1 MCTKPSSKN
10 DPLYCI
16 CGLPHSDFTASWE
29 PQPTSL
35 LLPADP
41 LWRCGITVPK
51 SRSSKGSDL
60 PAGHLLQAD
69 LQLPWHLTGTVFVPQ
84 SFPQKGHPWALSSP
98 FDHFL
103 EGHRKLST
111 SPPSW
116 QGTPHLHGQKA
127 GTVCG
132 VQPCYQEDKGWE
144 GWCPQSPAV
153 QTQLMVLCS
162 FRAALPSLLL
172 TTETS
177 LIFEESPLK
186 HCCHRNFPLQLPN
199 TKVNPACS
207 FISPS

>member
-69 LQLPWHLTGTVFVPQ
+69 LQLPRHLTGTVFVPQ

-98 FDHFL
+98 L
-103 EGHRKLST
+103 TISLKVTGNSA
-111 SPPSW
+111 
-116 QGTPHLHGQKA
+116 HLHLPGKA
-127 GTVCG
+127 HHTCMARR
-132 VQPCYQEDKGWE
+132 Q
-144 GWCPQSPAV
+144 
-153 QTQLMVLCS
+153 VLWVGFS
-162 FRAALPSLLL
+162 RATRRTRAGKDGAPRALLSRL
-172 TTETS
+172 S
-177 LIFEESPLK
+177 
-186 HCCHRNFPLQLPN
+186 
-199 TKVNPACS
+199 
-207 FISPS
+207 